1 MRPSVPATITSIA
14 IIVATALCLSG
25 CAEGGADKPT
35 PEAAKK
41 FLKLRGYNFDD
52 QSFLSAAAAGDAMA
66 VNGFLAAG
74 INLNVADK
82 IDGDTAL
89 IAAASRG
96 DLPIVKVLL
105 ENHADVNIKN
115 KNGWTALL
123 LAFQH
128 DRNDVADALIAE
140 QSLEV
145 NAEPPSGM
153 SALMLAVW
161 NHREAAVQT
170 LLQRGADINHQ
181 DKDGDT
187 SLHGAAFLGDLT
199 NLQILLQQGANPGR
213 GRPNK
218 RCRRRYC
225 GGLGR

>member
-128 DRNDVADALIAE
+128 DRNDVSRLTP
-140 QSLEV
+140 SLQVE
-145 NAEPPSGM
+145 
-153 SALMLAVW
+153 
-161 NHREAAVQT
+161 
-170 LLQRGADINHQ
+170 
-181 DKDGDT
+181 
-187 SLHGAAFLGDLT
+187 
-199 NLQILLQQGANPGR
+199 
-213 GRPNK
+213 
-218 RCRRRYC
+218 CRR
-225 GGLGR
+225 

>member
-1 MRPSVPATITSIA
+1 MRLSVLATITSIA

-74 INLNVADK
+74 INPNVTDK

-128 DRNDVADALIAE
+128 DRNDAADALIAE

-161 NHREAAVQT
+161 NHREAAVRT
-170 LLQRGADINHQ
+170 LIQRGADMNHQ
-181 DKDGDT
+181 DKDGSVT
-187 SLHGAAFLGDLT
+187 LPESLQPYMHDQSSL
-199 NLQILLQQGANPGR
+199 
-213 GRPNK
+213 
-218 RCRRRYC
+218 
-225 GGLGR
+225 